1 MSIDSCGAPEQS
13 APIPAGVDVEK
24 ETVITGVVSS
34 GDGPVGGAYVRLLDA
49 TGEFTAEVVTSPA
62 GQFRFF
68 AAPGTWT
75 LRALSRQGNG
85 DATLAANRGL
95 NEVAV
100 TVRWRDSGRR
110 VTPRQ
115 VFTRRRF
122 FRCTAANVLW
132 WRETHP

>member
-1 MSIDSCGAPEQS
+1 MSTDSCAAPDQS

-85 DATLAANRGL
+85 DATLAADRGI
-95 NEVAV
+95 NQVAV
-100 TVRWRDSGRR
+100 SVG
-110 VTPRQ
+110 
-115 VFTRRRF
+115 
-122 FRCTAANVLW
+122 
-132 WRETHP
+132 